1 MNTVGK
7 KAHILIVDDDPGICR
22 TMELIFKAKEYD
34 ATVAHTG
41 NEVIELVKTTKVDL
55 AILDIV
61 LPDMKGIDLLSL
73 LNEKYPEIDII
84 MITGHASTETAIQA
98 INLGAIAYITKPID
112 MDDVLRTVSL
122 ALERRRMIDEK
133 NRVEDALRRSETSY
147 RRLAENLPAVVY
159 RTFLQE
165 GYRMDFLNDRLR
177 DITGYNEDEL
187 ESGETTFI
195 DLMVH
200 PDDKEDVLH
209 IVNESISNNE
219 PFEIRYRIILKDKTI
234 KWMQEIGRPTYD
246 EKGTPLHFDG
256 VLFDITK
263 RQIAEES
270 LHREFEINRAVA
282 FLSNSLNV
290 PQISIDNV
298 SSIVLEYS
306 KQLTRSQEGYV
317 SLLDSETKE
326 NVLQAQTI
334 MFDNRQDESRST
346 VTFKADKKGR
356 YPGLLGHSLN
366 TQTAFFTNSP
376 ATHKSSKGAQKL
388 HAKLNNFLSV
398 PAMIANRV
406 IGQISLANS
415 ERDFDINDIEAIM
428 RLARLFAL
436 AVVRFRDQEKL
447 RYHAELLDDVSDAV
461 ISTDLEFRVRSWN
474 KAAEDIYGWSF
485 EEVIGK
491 PISEILQVELPN
503 DSEAQMRKT
512 LEDSG
517 RWSGELLQLKK
528 DGTVIPVLSSV
539 SVVRD
544 SNLNTV
550 GEVAVNKDMTE
561 QKEAKTQVQYE
572 RDRAMLYL
580 DLMGHDIRNK
590 LQAIVMGVDI
600 FTEMVD
606 NEEITPILDEVIN
619 AAEKIRSLISKVKK
633 TEQLTGVPL
642 SETSIVNVL
651 NDTMKEFSLENENVE
666 INISMGD
673 NNPTIMADEFLH
685 DLLYTFLENA
695 VEHNPRKRKRLWVS
709 LEMVSGGIMISI
721 GDNGPGIPDD
731 RKNELFD
738 KTRRFGGVGLH
749 QAKQVIDKYKGR
761 IEVVNRVPKD
771 IKSGTVIKI
780 WIPKSNGLNG
790 NRSENNVVDRNA
802 AKISAK

>member
-122 ALERRRMIDEK
+122 ALARRRMIDEK
-133 NRVEDALRRSETSY
+133 NRIEDALRKSETSY
-147 RRLAENLPAVVY
+147 RRLAENLPGVVY

-165 GYRMDFLNDRLR
+165 GHRMDFLNDRLK
-177 DITGYNEDEL
+177 DITGYHEDEL
-187 ESGETTFI
+187 ESGELNSI
-195 DLMVH
+195 DPMIH

-209 IVNESISNNE
+209 TVNESISNNE
-219 PFEIRYRIILKDKTI
+219 PFEIRYRIILKDESI
-234 KWMQEIGRPTYD
+234 RWLQDLGRPTYD
-246 EKGTPLHFDG
+246 EEGKPLHIDG

-282 FLSNSLNV
+282 FLSNTLNV
-290 PQISIDNV
+290 PQISIDKI

-306 KQLTRSQEGYV
+306 KQLSRSQQGYV
-317 SLLDSETKE
+317 SSLDSETKE
-326 NVLQAQTI
+326 NILIAKTT
-334 MFDNRQDESRST
+334 MFENKQDESHST
-346 VTFKADKKGR
+346 FTFKADKKGR

-376 ATHKSSKGAQKL
+376 ATHKSSKGKQKL
-388 HAKLNNFLSV
+388 LTKLNNFLSV
-398 PAMIANRV
+398 PAMIANRI

-436 AVVRFRDQEKL
+436 AVVRIRDQEQL

-485 EEVIGK
+485 EEVVGK
-491 PISEILQVELPN
+491 PISEILQIEYPN
-503 DSEAQMRKT
+503 DSASEMRKT

-517 RWSGELLQLKK
+517 RWSGELSQLRR
-528 DGTVIPVLSSV
+528 DGTVIPILSSIALV
-539 SVVRD
+539 KDTSF
-544 SNLNTV
+544 NTV

-561 QKEAKTQVQYE
+561 QKEAKTQVLYE

-600 FTEMVD
+600 FSEMVD
-606 NEEITPILDEVIN
+606 DDEITPILDDVIY

-633 TEQLTGVPL
+633 TEQLTGVLL
-642 SETSIVNVL
+642 SETSVVNVI
-651 NDTMKEFSLENENVE
+651 NDTMEKFSLENEKVE
-666 INISMGD
+666 INISMLD
-673 NNPTIMADEFLH
+673 SDPTIMADEFLDDMLH
-685 DLLYTFLENA
+685 TFLENA
-695 VEHNPRKRKRLWVS
+695 VEHNPRKRKRIWVS
-709 LEMVSGGIMISI
+709 LEMVSGGILISI
-721 GDNGPGIPDD
+721 GDNGIGIPDD

-749 QAKQVIDKYKGR
+749 QAKQIIDKYQGR
-761 IEVVNRVPKD
+761 IEVANRVPKD
-771 IKSGTVIKI
+771 IQSGTVIKI
-780 WIPKSNGLNG
+780 WIPKGNGLNG